1 MPLDRRDGGDLAM
14 KLRYAGGTDVGR
26 KRSHN
31 EDRYLI
37 LPEDD
42 LFVVCDGMGG
52 HASGEIASQLAVD
65 EIGEFFKLS
74 RDDAEVT
81 WPYKPDRR
89 LTDPENRL
97 SVGIRWA
104 NFRVFERAASSIQL
118 KGMGTTCV
126 SAHFHDGHCAIG
138 HVGDSRCYRIRDGR
152 IEQMTED
159 HSLLNDYK
167 KLAQLTEEEIKNF
180 PHKNIIVRAL
190 GMKETVLVD
199 TRVEEVRP
207 GDTYLLCCDGLS
219 GEVEDPEMQET
230 VLEHPDLDK
239 ACAALI
245 DRANRHG
252 GRDNITVILIRA
264 E

>member
-1 MPLDRRDGGDLAM
+1 MNSQERRLRM
-14 KLRYAGGTDVGR
+14 KLRFAGGTDVGR

-37 LPEDD
+37 LPEDN

-52 HASGEIASQLAVD
+52 HASGEIASQLAID
-65 EIGEFFKLS
+65 EIEDFFRLS
-74 RDDAEVT
+74 RNDLEIT
-81 WPYKPDRR
+81 WPYKPDKR
-89 LTDPENRL
+89 LTEAENRL
-97 SVGIRWA
+97 MVGIKWA
-104 NFRVFERAASSIQL
+104 NYRVFEKAGTSLQL

-126 SAHFHDGHCAIG
+126 GAHFHDGQCAIA
-138 HVGDSRCYRIRDGR
+138 HVGDSRCYRIRDSM
-152 IEQMTED
+152 IEQLTED

-199 TRVEEVRP
+199 TRVEKVNS
-207 GDTYLLCCDGLS
+207 GDIYLLCCDGLS
-219 GEVEDPEMQET
+219 GEVEDEEIKEI
-230 VLEHPDLDK
+230 VLAANGDLER
-239 ACAALI
+239 ATSRLI
-245 DRANRHG
+245 ESANRHG
-252 GRDNITVILIRA
+252 GRDNITVILVMA

>member
-1 MPLDRRDGGDLAM
+1 M
-14 KLRYAGGTDVGR
+14 KLRYAGATDVGR

-37 LPEDD
+37 QGEDD

-74 RDDAEVT
+74 RGDDEVT
-81 WPYKPDRR
+81 WPYKPDKR
-89 LTDPENRL
+89 LSDAANRL

-104 NFRVFERAASSIQL
+104 NFRVFDKAGSSIQL

-126 SAHFHDGHCAIG
+126 SVYFQDGQCAIA
-138 HVGDSRCYRIRDGR
+138 HVGDSRCYRIRDGQ

-167 KLAQLTEEEIKNF
+167 KLAKLTEEEIKNF

-199 TRVEEVRP
+199 TRVEGVRK
-207 GDTYLLCCDGLS
+207 GDIYLLCCDGLS
-219 GEVEDPEMQET
+219 GEVEDPEMLET
-230 VLEHPDLDK
+230 VQAANGDMDR
-239 ACAALI
+239 ACADLV

-252 GRDNITVILIRA
+252 GRDNVTVILVRA